1 MKTLLR
7 NLTLIN
13 IFIMA
18 TSISVFAQYNNAKY
32 GIVGKQAPELS
43 IEQWFDSEGET
54 IDYSIDDFKGKVIY
68 LLAFQSWCPGCH
80 SVGFPNLKETM
91 AAFKDRDDIAFLA
104 VQTVFEGESVNT
116 IEKVKE
122 TAKKYEL
129 NIPFGHDPGD
139 DSYYI
144 RSQIMTDYKTGG
156 TPWVIIIDKEQKVRF
171 NNFHLPVEDGIDA
184 INTLLEEEF

>member
-1 MKTLLR
+1 M
-7 NLTLIN
+7 
-13 IFIMA
+13 
-18 TSISVFAQYNNAKY
+18 AQYGQSKY
-32 GIVGKQAPELS
+32 GIEGKQAPEWN
-43 IEQWFDSEGET
+43 IAHWYDADGET
-54 IDYSIDDFKGKVIY
+54 TNYELEDFKGKVIY

-91 AAFKDRDDIAFLA
+91 AAFEDRDDVAFLA

-116 IEKVKE
+116 VEKVKE

-139 DSYYI
+139 DSYYV

-156 TPWVIIIDKEQKVRF
+156 TPWVIIIDKAQTVRY
-171 NNFHLPVEDGIDA
+171 NDFHLPAENAIEA
-184 INTLLEEEF
+184 INILLEEDF